1 MAAGVG
7 DAETPGQ
14 DLVNK
19 WKLEGFPGGSV
30 VNHSLANGRDMS
42 SVPDLGWSHPHAV
55 EQLNPC
61 VTTTETV
68 LRAWELKLLTPCA
81 ATTEAQVP

>member
-42 SVPDLGWSHPHAV
+42 SVPDLG
-55 EQLNPC
+55 
-61 VTTTETV
+61 
-68 LRAWELKLLTPCA
+68 
-81 ATTEAQVP
+81 